1 MSEIKVR
8 VWDKEMKQMIYQGD
22 DDYNFILEE
31 NGLNVYDK
39 NTNTYI
45 EHETMLSTGLSD
57 ANGVEIYGGDILSGT
72 IFDEYNCSYEK
83 VLGEVYY
90 ANDGTWVCDTYFL
103 GYLYNTLEVIGN
115 IHQNKDLLREIDR

>member
-22 DDYNFILEE
+22 DDYSFTLGED
-31 NGLNVYDK
+31 GLNVYDK
-39 NTNTYI
+39 NMNTYI
-45 EHETMLSTGLSD
+45 DHEAMLSTGLSD
-57 ANGVEIYGGDILSGT
+57 TNGIEIYGGDILSGT
-72 IFDEYNCSYEK
+72 IFNEYSCIDEK

-90 ANDGTWVCDTYFL
+90 ANDGTWVCDTYLL

-115 IHQNKDLLREIDR
+115 IHQNIELLY